1 MSRHVLGSVVLVTVF
16 AIGHAPQAE
25 SRQQTPAP
33 AERPAAAQGK
43 PTPGPSEAPPPPV
56 PQGQPVNIKLD
67 LTITDQ
73 AGPGQPAKK
82 TVSVI
87 VADRG
92 NAAVRSSGNDVR
104 ATINVDA
111 SPQIMGNGNVRLI
124 LGVEYNPRQGP
135 AEKIKGPGGEMME
148 AVGDARGS
156 SLNQRVMVL
165 LEPNKPLIIS
175 QAADPLSDRKITLEI
190 KATILR

>member
-1 MSRHVLGSVVLVTVF
+1 MSRHVFGSVVLVSLF
-16 AIGHAPQAE
+16 AFGHAQQAE
-25 SRQQTPAP
+25 SRQQTPSP
-33 AERPAAAQGK
+33 SERPPAAQPK
-43 PTPGPSEAPPPPV
+43 PTPAPSEAPPPRA

-73 AGPGQPAKK
+73 AGPGEPAKK

-92 NAAVRSSGNDVR
+92 NAAVRSSGNNVR
-104 ATINVDA
+104 AIINVDA
-111 SPQIMGNGNVRLI
+111 SPQIMSNGSVRLI
-124 LGVEYNPRQGP
+124 LAVEYNPRQGP
-135 AEKIKGPGGEMME
+135 PNKVKGPGG
-148 AVGDARGS
+148 DDLPDDSRGS
-156 SLNQRVMVL
+156 TLNQRVMVL

-190 KATILR
+190 RATILK